1 MALTDQQREDR
12 RAYIGGSD
20 APALAGVN
28 PPGWAQPIDVW
39 SEKVG
44 LPVPRRETRMM
55 DMGHR
60 MEQLVAE
67 LAGEA
72 LDVRWRRPQGQYHSR
87 QYPWAG
93 GNVDRIG
100 YVPDPQP
107 GIATFDRA
115 AILECKWTARRDGWG
130 PSFHRALTGEPQPKL
145 EVPIHYAVQVQHYLA
160 VTGREVAVLAV
171 LLGYADF
178 RWYLIERNEPMIA
191 GLMELEERFWR
202 EHVVP
207 QVPPEPDGSESYG
220 RHLRR
225 IYAADDA
232 HEAVATPEQA
242 LLATRLHEAI
252 AARKAAER
260 EEARIAQELQ
270 LSMGLTAKLVGPGF
284 TINWRTGKPPL
295 NVQWE
300 ELATALLLDQRTVLA
315 ASSPTKKALAAA
327 IRTEA
332 LARGLAEEGKPS
344 RPWKPTFDADTSD
357 DGEES

>member
-1 MALTDQQREDR
+1 MALTEKQREDR

-44 LPVPRRETRMM
+44 LPVPRRESRMM
-55 DMGHR
+55 DMGSR
-60 MEQLVAE
+60 MEALVAE

-72 LDVRWRRPQGQYHSR
+72 LGVRWRRPQGQYHSR
-87 QYPWAG
+87 TYPFAG

-130 PSFHRALTGEPQPKL
+130 PSFHDLSINPEPQPKL

-178 RWYLIERNEPMIA
+178 RWYLIERNEPMIN

-202 EHVVP
+202 EHVLTEI
-207 QVPPEPDGSESYG
+207 PPAPDGSESYG

-225 IYAADDA
+225 VLAQDDA
-232 HEAVATPEQA
+232 IEAVATREQA
-242 LLATRLHEAI
+242 LLAAQLHEAI
-252 AARKAAER
+252 EARKAAAR
-260 EEARIAQELQ
+260 EEARIGQELQ
-270 LSMGLTAKLVGPGF
+270 QSMGHTAKLVGPGF
-284 TINWRTGKPPL
+284 TINWRTSKPSQ

-300 ELATALLLDQRTVLA
+300 EFATALIRQADGERVPA
-315 ASSPTKKALAAA
+315 TKKGAAEYV
-327 IRTEA
+327 RTA
-332 LARGLAEEGKPS
+332 ARNLGLITEGEPS
-344 RPWKPTFDADTSD
+344 RPWKPAFDADTSD
-357 DGEES
+357 GEES